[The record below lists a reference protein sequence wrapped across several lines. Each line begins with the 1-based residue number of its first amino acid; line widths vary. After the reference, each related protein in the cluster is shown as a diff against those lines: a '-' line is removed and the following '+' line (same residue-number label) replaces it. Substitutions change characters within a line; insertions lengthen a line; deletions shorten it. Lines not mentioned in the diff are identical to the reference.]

1 MVDSAHSAEFEMKLE
16 KAWRWFGHTDAVTL
30 DNLVQMGI
38 EGVVTALHHIPTG
51 KVWPKSEILQLKDE
65 IESKGMRW
73 SVVES
78 VPVSEAI
85 KTGAPE
91 RETDI
96 ENFRSTIRNLGEC
109 GIDTVCY
116 NFMPVLDW
124 CRTILDYP
132 QPGGGIGLCFDY
144 PTFVAFD
151 VFILKRP
158 GARDD
163 YSQEDLDQA
172 EKVFQKMT
180 QDEAR
185 RLSYNI
191 IVVTQGFINGVID
204 GSVQNPEKLFLEYIA
219 RYKDI
224 DRDCYRENLKYFLDK
239 VIPVCEEVGVN
250 MCIHPDDPPYPILG
264 MPRIMG
270 CSDDMEWLER
280 ANPSLRNGI
289 TFCTGSLSGRHDN
302 DLPSMAA
309 CFGERIHFA
318 HLRNTRYTGY
328 KSFYESGHLYGSLD
342 MPAIV
347 EALMREQ
354 LRRVGE
360 GRNDIR
366 IPIRPDH
373 GIRILNDLEQDRY
386 NIGYP
391 LNGRMRGIAELDGLM
406 VGIERMLSREN
417 S

>member
-1 MVDSAHSAEFEMKLE
+1 MKLE
-16 KAWRWFGHTDAVTL
+16 KAWRWFGKSDAVTL
-30 DNLVQMGI
+30 DHLVQMDI

-51 KVWPKSEILQLKDE
+51 EVWPREEILAVKSEI
-65 IESKGMRW
+65 ESRGMRW

-78 VPVSEAI
+78 VPVSEQI
-85 KTGAPE
+85 KTAGPM
-91 RETDI
+91 RDRHI
-96 ENFRSTIRNLGEC
+96 ENYRRTIRNLGEC

-132 QPGGGIGLCFDY
+132 HVGGGIGLCFDY

-158 GARDD
+158 GAAAD
-163 YSQEDLDQA
+163 YSAEDLEQA
-172 EKVFQKMT
+172 GKAFAAMT
-180 QDEAR
+180 PDEAR
-185 RLSYNI
+185 TLGYNI

-204 GSVQNPEKLFLEYIA
+204 GSVSDPEKLFLEYISC
-219 RYKDI
+219 YKEI
-224 DRDCYRENLKYFLDK
+224 DRERYRSHLKYFIDSL
-239 VIPVCEEVGVN
+239 IPVCEEYDVN
-250 MCIHPDDPPYPILG
+250 LCIHPDDPPYPILG

-270 CSDDMEWLER
+270 CTDDMEWLEN
-280 ANPSLRNGI
+280 ANPSLKNGI

-302 DLPSMAA
+302 DLPYMAA
-309 CFGERIHFA
+309 RFGERIHFA

-354 LRRVGE
+354 RRRVAA
-360 GRNDIR
+360 GRKDIR
-366 IPIRPDH
+366 IPVRPDH
-373 GIRILNDLEQDRY
+373 GIRILNDLDCDCY

-391 LNGRMRGIAELDGLM
+391 LNGRLRGIAELDGLM
-406 VGIERMLSREN
+406 VGIDRMLSRE
-417 S
+417 

>member
-1 MVDSAHSAEFEMKLE
+1 MKLE
-16 KAWRWFGHTDAVTL
+16 KAWRWFGKSDAVTL
-30 DNLVQMGI
+30 DHLVQMDI

-51 KVWPKSEILQLKDE
+51 EVWPREEILAVKSEI
-65 IESKGMRW
+65 ESRGMRW

-78 VPVSEAI
+78 VPVSEQI
-85 KTGAPE
+85 KTAGPM
-91 RETDI
+91 RDRHI
-96 ENFRSTIRNLGEC
+96 ENYRRTIRNLGEC

-132 QPGGGIGLCFDY
+132 HVGGGIGLCFDY

-158 GARDD
+158 GAAAD
-163 YSQEDLDQA
+163 YSAEDLEQA
-172 EKVFQKMT
+172 GKAFAAMT
-180 QDEAR
+180 PDEAR
-185 RLSYNI
+185 TLSYNI

-204 GSVQNPEKLFLEYIA
+204 GSVSDPEKLFLEYISC
-219 RYKDI
+219 YKEI
-224 DRDCYRENLKYFLDK
+224 DRERYRSHLKYFIDSL
-239 VIPVCEEVGVN
+239 IPVCEEYDVN
-250 MCIHPDDPPYPILG
+250 LCIHPDDPPYPILG

-270 CSDDMEWLER
+270 CTDDMEWLEN
-280 ANPSLRNGI
+280 ANPSLKNGI

-302 DLPSMAA
+302 DLPYMAA
-309 CFGERIHFA
+309 RFGERIHFA

-354 LRRVGE
+354 HRRVAA
-360 GRNDIR
+360 GRKDIR
-366 IPIRPDH
+366 IPVRPDH
-373 GIRILNDLEQDRY
+373 GIRILNDLDCDCY

-391 LNGRMRGIAELDGLM
+391 LNGRLRGIAELDGLM
-406 VGIERMLSREN
+406 VGIDRMLSRE
-417 S
+417 

>member
-1 MVDSAHSAEFEMKLE
+1 MKLE
-16 KAWRWFGHTDAVTL
+16 KAWRWFGHNDAVTL
-30 DNLVQMGI
+30 DNMVQMGI

-51 KVWPKSEILQLKDE
+51 EVWPKEEILRLKRE
-65 IESKGMRW
+65 NESKGMRW

-78 VPVSEAI
+78 LPVSESI
-85 KTGAPE
+85 KTGSAD
-91 RETDI
+91 REKHI
-96 ENFRSTIRNLGEC
+96 GNYRHTIRNLGEC

-158 GARDD
+158 DAADD
-163 YSQEDLDQA
+163 YSREDLEEA
-172 EKVFQKMT
+172 EKVFSRMT
-180 QDEAR
+180 PEEASA
-185 RLSYNI
+185 LSYNI

-204 GSVQNPEKLFLEYIA
+204 GSVSNPEKLFLEYIS
-219 RYKDI
+219 RYRDI
-224 DRDCYRENLKYFLDK
+224 DRDGYRENLKYFIDK
-239 VIPVCEEVGVN
+239 IIPDCEEYGVN
-250 MCIHPDDPPYPILG
+250 LCIHPDDPPYPILG

-270 CSDDMEWLER
+270 CSDDMEWLTE
-280 ANPSLRNGI
+280 ANTSLRNGI

-302 DLPSMAA
+302 DLPLMAER
-309 CFGERIHFA
+309 FGSRIHFA

-354 LRRVGE
+354 RSRVSE
-360 GRNDIR
+360 GRHDTR
-366 IPIRPDH
+366 IPVRPDH
-373 GIRILNDLEQDRY
+373 GIRILNDLDADRY

-391 LNGRMRGIAELDGLM
+391 LNGRLRGIAELDGLM
-406 VGIERMLSREN
+406 VGIDRMLSRE
-417 S
+417 SL

>member
-1 MVDSAHSAEFEMKLE
+1 MKLE
-16 KAWRWFGHTDAVTL
+16 KAWRWFGKSDAVTL
-30 DNLVQMGI
+30 DHLVQMDI

-51 KVWPKSEILQLKDE
+51 EVWPREEILAVKSEI
-65 IESKGMRW
+65 ESRGMRW

-78 VPVSEAI
+78 VPVSEQI
-85 KTGAPE
+85 KTAGPM
-91 RETDI
+91 RDRHI
-96 ENFRSTIRNLGEC
+96 ENYRRTIRNLGEC

-132 QPGGGIGLCFDY
+132 HVGGGIGLCFDY

-158 GARDD
+158 GAAAD
-163 YSQEDLDQA
+163 YSAEDLEQA
-172 EKVFQKMT
+172 GKAFAAMT
-180 QDEAR
+180 PDEAR
-185 RLSYNI
+185 TLSYNI

-204 GSVQNPEKLFLEYIA
+204 GSVSDPEKLFLEYISC
-219 RYKDI
+219 YKKI
-224 DRDCYRENLKYFLDK
+224 DRERYRSHLKYFIDSL
-239 VIPVCEEVGVN
+239 IPVCEEYDVN
-250 MCIHPDDPPYPILG
+250 LCIHPDDPPYPILG

-270 CSDDMEWLER
+270 CTDDMEWLEN
-280 ANPSLRNGI
+280 ANPSLKNGI

-302 DLPSMAA
+302 DLPYMAA
-309 CFGERIHFA
+309 RFGERIHFA

-354 LRRVGE
+354 RRRIAA
-360 GRNDIR
+360 GRKDIR
-366 IPIRPDH
+366 IPVRPDH
-373 GIRILNDLEQDRY
+373 GIRILNDLDCDCY

-391 LNGRMRGIAELDGLM
+391 LNGRLRGIAELDGLM
-406 VGIERMLSREN
+406 VGIDRMLSRE
-417 S
+417 

>member
-1 MVDSAHSAEFEMKLE
+1 MKLE
-16 KAWRWFGHTDAVTL
+16 KAWRWFGKSDAVTL
-30 DNLVQMGI
+30 DHLVQMDI

-51 KVWPKSEILQLKDE
+51 EVWPREEILAVKSEI
-65 IESKGMRW
+65 ESRGMRW

-78 VPVSEAI
+78 VPVSEQI
-85 KTGAPE
+85 KTAGPM
-91 RETDI
+91 RDRHI
-96 ENFRSTIRNLGEC
+96 ENYRRTIRNLGEC

-132 QPGGGIGLCFDY
+132 HVGGGIGLCFDY

-158 GARDD
+158 GAAAD
-163 YSQEDLDQA
+163 YSAEDLEQA
-172 EKVFQKMT
+172 GKAFAAMT
-180 QDEAR
+180 PDEAR
-185 RLSYNI
+185 TLSYNI

-204 GSVQNPEKLFLEYIA
+204 GSVSDPEKLFLEYISY
-219 RYKDI
+219 YKEI
-224 DRDCYRENLKYFLDK
+224 DRERYRSHLKYFIDSL
-239 VIPVCEEVGVN
+239 IPVCEEYDVN
-250 MCIHPDDPPYPILG
+250 LCIHPDDPPYPILG

-270 CSDDMEWLER
+270 CTDDMEWLEN
-280 ANPSLRNGI
+280 ANPSLKNGI

-302 DLPSMAA
+302 DLSYMAA
-309 CFGERIHFA
+309 RFGERIHFA

-354 LRRVGE
+354 RRRVAA
-360 GRNDIR
+360 GRKDIR
-366 IPIRPDH
+366 IPVRPDH
-373 GIRILNDLEQDRY
+373 GIRILNDLDCDCY

-391 LNGRMRGIAELDGLM
+391 LNGRLRGIAELDGLM
-406 VGIERMLSREN
+406 VGIDRMLSRE
-417 S
+417 

>member
-1 MVDSAHSAEFEMKLE
+1 MKLE
-16 KAWRWFGHTDAVTL
+16 KAWRWFGHNDAVTL
-30 DNLVQMGI
+30 DHLVQMGI

-51 KVWPKSEILQLKDE
+51 QVWPKDEILALKSQ

-85 KTGAPE
+85 KTAGAD
-91 RETDI
+91 RDKHI
-96 ENFRSTIRNLGEC
+96 ENYRQTLRNLGEC

-158 GARDD
+158 GAADD
-163 YSQEDLDQA
+163 YTPEDLAQA
-172 EKVFQKMT
+172 EKVFARMT
-180 QDEAR
+180 PDEAR
-185 RLSYNI
+185 TLSYNI

-204 GSVQNPEKLFLEYIA
+204 GSVTDPEKLFLEYIA

-224 DRDCYRENLKYFLDK
+224 GRDTYRENLKYFIDRL
-239 VIPVCEEVGVN
+239 VPVCEEYNVN
-250 MCIHPDDPPYPILG
+250 LCIHPDDPPYPILG

-270 CSDDMEWLER
+270 CADDMEWLEK
-280 ANPSLRNGI
+280 ANHSLRNGI

-302 DLPSMAA
+302 DLPDMAA
-309 CFGERIHFA
+309 RFGERIHFA

-328 KSFYESGHLYGSLD
+328 KSFYESGHLYGNLD

-354 LRRVGE
+354 RRRVAE
-360 GRNDIR
+360 GRKDVR
-366 IPIRPDH
+366 IPVRPDH
-373 GIRILNDLEQDRY
+373 GIRILNDLDADRY

-406 VGIERMLSREN
+406 VGIDRMLSRDN

>member
-1 MVDSAHSAEFEMKLE
+1 MKLE
-16 KAWRWFGHTDAVTL
+16 KAWRWFGKSDAVTL
-30 DNLVQMGI
+30 DHLVQMDI

-51 KVWPKSEILQLKDE
+51 EVWSKEEILAVKNE
-65 IESKGMRW
+65 IESRGMRW

-78 VPVSEAI
+78 VPVSEQI
-85 KTGAPE
+85 KTAGPM
-91 RETDI
+91 RDRHI
-96 ENFRSTIRNLGEC
+96 ENYRRTIRNLGEC

-132 QPGGGIGLCFDY
+132 HVGGGIGLCFDY

-158 GARDD
+158 GAAAD
-163 YSQEDLDQA
+163 YSAEDLEQA
-172 EKVFQKMT
+172 GKAFAAMT
-180 QDEAR
+180 PDEAR
-185 RLSYNI
+185 TLSYNI

-204 GSVQNPEKLFLEYIA
+204 GSVSDPEKLFLEYISC
-219 RYKDI
+219 YKKI
-224 DRDCYRENLKYFLDK
+224 DRERYRSHLKYFIDSL
-239 VIPVCEEVGVN
+239 IPVCEEYDVN
-250 MCIHPDDPPYPILG
+250 LCIHPDDPPYPILG

-270 CSDDMEWLER
+270 CADDMEWLEN
-280 ANPSLRNGI
+280 ANPSLKNGI

-302 DLPSMAA
+302 DLPYMAA
-309 CFGERIHFA
+309 RFGERIHFA

-354 LRRVGE
+354 RRRIAA
-360 GRNDIR
+360 GRKDIR
-366 IPIRPDH
+366 IPVRPDH
-373 GIRILNDLEQDRY
+373 GIRILNDLDCDCY

-391 LNGRMRGIAELDGLM
+391 LNGRLRGIAELDGLM
-406 VGIERMLSREN
+406 VGIDRMLSRE
-417 S
+417 

>member
-1 MVDSAHSAEFEMKLE
+1 MKLE
-16 KAWRWFGHTDAVTL
+16 KAWRWFGKSDAVTL
-30 DNLVQMGI
+30 DHLVQMDI

-51 KVWPKSEILQLKDE
+51 EVWPREEILAVKSEI
-65 IESKGMRW
+65 ESRGMRW

-78 VPVSEAI
+78 VPVSEQI
-85 KTGAPE
+85 KTAGPM
-91 RETDI
+91 RDRHI
-96 ENFRSTIRNLGEC
+96 ENYRRTIRNLGEC

-132 QPGGGIGLCFDY
+132 HVGGGIGLCFDY

-158 GARDD
+158 GAAAD
-163 YSQEDLDQA
+163 YSAEDLEQA
-172 EKVFQKMT
+172 GKAFAAMT
-180 QDEAR
+180 PDEAR
-185 RLSYNI
+185 TLSYNI

-204 GSVQNPEKLFLEYIA
+204 GSVSDPEKLFLEYISY
-219 RYKDI
+219 YKEI
-224 DRDCYRENLKYFLDK
+224 DRERYRSHLKYFIDSL
-239 VIPVCEEVGVN
+239 IPVCEEYDVN
-250 MCIHPDDPPYPILG
+250 LCIHPDDPPYPILG

-270 CSDDMEWLER
+270 CTDDMEWLEN
-280 ANPSLRNGI
+280 ANPSLKNGI
-289 TFCTGSLSGRHDN
+289 TICTGSLSGRHDN
-302 DLPSMAA
+302 DLPYMAA
-309 CFGERIHFA
+309 RFGERIHFA

-354 LRRVGE
+354 RRRVAA
-360 GRNDIR
+360 GRKDIR
-366 IPIRPDH
+366 IPVRPDH
-373 GIRILNDLEQDRY
+373 GIRILNDLDCDCY

-391 LNGRMRGIAELDGLM
+391 LNGRLRGIAELDGLM
-406 VGIERMLSREN
+406 VGIDRMLSRE
-417 S
+417 

>member
-1 MVDSAHSAEFEMKLE
+1 MKLE
-16 KAWRWFGHTDAVTL
+16 KAWRWFGKSDAVTL
-30 DNLVQMGI
+30 DHLVQMDI

-51 KVWPKSEILQLKDE
+51 EVWPREEILAVKSEI
-65 IESKGMRW
+65 ESRGMRW

-78 VPVSEAI
+78 VPVSEQI
-85 KTGAPE
+85 KTAGPM
-91 RETDI
+91 RDRHI
-96 ENFRSTIRNLGEC
+96 ENYRRTIRNLGEC

-132 QPGGGIGLCFDY
+132 HVGGGIGLCFDY

-158 GARDD
+158 GAAAD
-163 YSQEDLDQA
+163 YSAEDLEQA
-172 EKVFQKMT
+172 GKAFAAMT
-180 QDEAR
+180 PDEAR
-185 RLSYNI
+185 TLSYNI

-204 GSVQNPEKLFLEYIA
+204 GSVSDPEKLFLEYISC
-219 RYKDI
+219 YKEI
-224 DRDCYRENLKYFLDK
+224 DRERYRSHLKYFIDSL
-239 VIPVCEEVGVN
+239 IPVCEEYDVN
-250 MCIHPDDPPYPILG
+250 LCIHPDDPPYPILG

-270 CSDDMEWLER
+270 CTDDMEWLEN

-302 DLPSMAA
+302 DLSYMAA
-309 CFGERIHFA
+309 RFGERIHFA

-354 LRRVGE
+354 RRRVAA
-360 GRNDIR
+360 GRKDIR
-366 IPIRPDH
+366 IPVRPDH
-373 GIRILNDLEQDRY
+373 GIRILNDLDCDCY

-391 LNGRMRGIAELDGLM
+391 LNGRLRGIAELDGLM
-406 VGIERMLSREN
+406 VGIDRMLSRE
-417 S
+417 